1 MTITDLTKLTR
12 TMRREIIAISH
23 QNHGSHV
30 GSSFSI
36 IDILAVLYFTVMR
49 VYPKQP
55 WHSNRDRFVL
65 SKGHAAL
72 ALYTVLA
79 HRGFFS
85 LKLLQTFLKDGSLL
99 VGHPEGRTLPGVEAT
114 TGSLG
119 HGLSVAAGMALAA
132 KRSGKRNRVF
142 VLLSDGECDEGEVW
156 EAALFAAH
164 HKLDNLTV
172 IIDYNKLQA
181 LGNTSAVLELEPFA
195 SKWESFGFSV
205 RQHDGHNLAMLTK
218 TLSQVPFRRG
228 KPSVLIARTT
238 MGKGITFME
247 DQLAWHYLEPTKEH
261 LDRAQEELQ

>member
-1 MTITDLTKLTR
+1 MTAAKLTKLTR
-12 TMRREIIAISH
+12 EMRREIIEISH
-23 QNHGSHV
+23 RNHGSHV

-36 IDILAVLYFTVMR
+36 IDILAALYFNVMR
-49 VYPKQP
+49 VYPSRP

-72 ALYTVLA
+72 ALYAVLA

-85 LKLLQTFLKDGSLL
+85 AKRLQTFLKDGSLL
-99 VGHPEGRTLPGVEAT
+99 VGHPESRTLPGVEAT

-132 KRSGKRNRVF
+132 KRSGRRNRVF

-172 IIDYNKLQA
+172 IVDYNKLQA
-181 LGNTSAVLELEPFA
+181 FGTTNTVLELEPFV
-195 SKWESFGFSV
+195 SKWESFGWSV
-205 RQHDGHNLAMLTK
+205 REHSGHNFAALTK
-218 TLSQVPFRRG
+218 TFSLVPFTKG
-228 KPSVLIARTT
+228 KPSALIAQTT
-238 MGKGITFME
+238 MGKGVSFME

-261 LDRAQEELQ
+261 LDRAQKELQ

>member
-1 MTITDLTKLTR
+1 MTITQLTKLTR
-12 TMRREIIAISH
+12 TMRREIIEISH
-23 QNHGSHV
+23 RNHGSHV
-30 GSSFSI
+30 GSSLSI
-36 IDILAVLYFTVMR
+36 IDILAALYFNVMR
-49 VYPKQP
+49 VYPRQP

-79 HRGFFS
+79 HRGFFP
-85 LKLLQTFLKDGSLL
+85 LKMLQAFLKDGSLL
-99 VGHPEGRTLPGVEAT
+99 VGHPEGRTLAGVEAT

-119 HGLSVAAGMALAA
+119 HGLSVAAGMAFAA
-132 KRSGKRNRVF
+132 KRSGRRNRVF

-195 SKWESFGFSV
+195 NKWESFGYSV
-205 RQHDGHNLAMLTK
+205 RQHSGHNFAALTK
-218 TLSQVPFRRG
+218 TLSRVPFVKG
-228 KPSVLIARTT
+228 KPSVLIAQTT
-238 MGKGITFME
+238 MGKGVSFME
-247 DQLAWHYLEPTKEH
+247 DQLAWHYLEPTDEH
-261 LDRAQEELQ
+261 LKAALEELK